1 VRSVASQFRAAP
13 SKSTDTKDPLPS
25 YYIPTVLKP
34 LHSLYTS
41 HPTLRDQYNSKWS
54 TQLAES
60 VFNNY
65 ATILASVRKTEDLL
79 RRHRKSKKNTFSLFG
94 GGGGG
99 GGGKED
105 VEVEEERFRR
115 QMVVDAEA
123 LKVDAEGLGVDVV
136 GLEGW
141 KELIEVINRPAE

>member
-1 VRSVASQFRAAP
+1 MRE
-13 SKSTDTKDPLPS
+13 
-25 YYIPTVLKP
+25 
-34 LHSLYTS
+34 
-41 HPTLRDQYNSKWS
+41 QYNQKWS

-65 ATILASVRKTEDLL
+65 ATILSSVRKTEDLL

-94 GGGGG
+94 GGAG

-105 VEVEEERFRR
+105 IEVEEERFRR

-123 LKVDAEGLGVDVV
+123 LKADAEGLGVEVV
-136 GLEGW
+136 GLDGW